1 MTHNSYS
8 HESIYLLQEKIKYFW
23 IFSYA
28 IPTRPCFLCPIL
40 YREKYPDVHPSFS
53 PSILPSFLAS
63 FYPSFH
69 PFPPPHW
76 PSRPQICPPSPQSAS
91 IRLVPALNSA
101 IQPQFS
107 NKPSASNLP
116 SRLQICPL
124 DLQLALQALNQLS
137 LTQICQPNLKFA
149 HQVFIPPAKAWN
161 MTPQDVWKFLWC
173 STGH

>member
-69 PFPPPHW
+69 PFPPPIGH
-76 PSRPQICPPSPQSAS
+76 QGLKFA
-91 IRLVPALNSA
+91 LPALN
-101 IQPQFS
+101 QPQSGYSQPSIQQFS
-107 NKPSASNLP
+107 LNSQISPLPASNLP
-116 SRLQICPL
+116 SRLQIYPP
-124 DLQLALQALNQLS
+124 DLKSAL
-137 LTQICQPNLKFA
+137 
-149 HQVFIPPAKAWN
+149 
-161 MTPQDVWKFLWC
+161 
-173 STGH
+173 

>member
-107 NKPSASNLP
+107 NKPPALNLPSRPSISAPSTKSATPDSNLP
-116 SRLQICPL
+116 SKPQIC
-124 DLQLALQALNQLS
+124 S
-137 LTQICQPNLKFA
+137 PNLNSA
-149 HQVFIPPAKAWN
+149 R
-161 MTPQDVWKFLWC
+161 
-173 STGH
+173 